1 MTGKNKR
8 TLKFI
13 KSYPTPK
20 ELYEQIVNSEGWD
33 YKRNREKFLIRDRAL
48 VAILYLLA
56 LRISEALRL
65 QKEQF
70 IFPEDS
76 GREDAIIVREIK
88 LSKSRWKD
96 KPRKEQYR
104 QEAFLPLKGPRAEL
118 TKLVLHYLAVLEPQD
133 KLFKFGTSRAW
144 QIVIAMLDVPCHW
157 LRAYGEN
164 FLYDMW
170 KHDLLAV
177 SDYIKV
183 NVRTLSLYIKKGYE
197 KYEPV

>member
-1 MTGKNKR
+1 MTGQNKR

-20 ELYEQIVNSEGWD
+20 ELYGKIVNSEGWD
-33 YKRNREKFLIRDRAL
+33 YKSNREKFLIRDRAL

-65 QKEQF
+65 RKEQF
-70 IFPEDS
+70 IFPEES
-76 GREDAIIVREIK
+76 GREDAVIVREIK

-96 KPRKEQYR
+96 KPRKEQFR
-104 QEAFLPLKGPRAEL
+104 QEAFLPLRGPRAKLSRLVMRYL
-118 TKLVLHYLAVLEPQD
+118 TMLGPQD

-144 QIVIAMLDVPCHW
+144 QIVTTMLDVPCHW

-164 FLYDMW
+164 FLYDVW

-177 SDYIKV
+177 SDYVKV
-183 NVRTLSLYIKKGYE
+183 NPRTLSEYIRRSYKKY
-197 KYEPV
+197 KPV

>member
-20 ELYEQIVNSEGWD
+20 ELYGRIVNGEGWD
-33 YKRNREKFLIRDRAL
+33 YKSNREKFLIRDRAL

-65 QKEQF
+65 RREQF
-70 IFPEDS
+70 IFPEES
-76 GREDAIIVREIK
+76 GREDAIVVREIK

-96 KPRKEQYR
+96 KPRKEQFR
-104 QEAFLPLKGPRAEL
+104 QEAFLPLRGPRSKL
-118 TKLVLHYLAVLEPQD
+118 SGLVLRYLTMLEPQD

-144 QIVIAMLDVPCHW
+144 QIVTAMLDVPCHW

-164 FLYDMW
+164 FLYDVW

-177 SDYIKV
+177 ADYVKV
-183 NVRTLSLYIKKGYE
+183 EPRILSQYIRASYK